1 MVGWEWWMGY
11 INEKCDWMDERDG
24 LDKWEG
30 WMGWMRRN

>member
-1 MVGWEWWMGY
+1 MVGWEGWMGY
-11 INEKCDWMDERDG
+11 INEKCDWMDERVG